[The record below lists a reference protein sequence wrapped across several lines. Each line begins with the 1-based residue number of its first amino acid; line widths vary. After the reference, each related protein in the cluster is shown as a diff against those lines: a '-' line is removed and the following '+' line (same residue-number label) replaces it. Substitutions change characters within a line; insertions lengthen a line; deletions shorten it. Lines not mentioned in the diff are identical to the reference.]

1 MDSSAKTLAHSLM
14 NYKCRNVRGWFY
26 VSDPKEARLKQWV
39 KKLVDQLDWNE
50 AEKGSAPPHEDMTE
64 DRATLLYILDTYSK
78 HLFEVDKQP
87 VRRVRETFDSFVKG
101 LVSPDK
107 SSEKILF
114 QLRQFFSSYR
124 IDEYSYIQNTF
135 DDFKRI
141 IWDFAEQLS
150 DDIQYEQAK
159 DAEAARSLEQLR
171 EAVDANSIDALRSK
185 SREFIDFYIKYQT
198 QKDDRRTKRMS
209 TMKKSLSSV
218 KKQLMEANH
227 NMRVDH
233 LTQAY
238 NRKSFDEQMKKHM
251 QMSVI
256 SQTPVSL
263 IILDIDFFKKI
274 NDAYGHDIGDFVLK
288 ECVKML
294 QEVFHRDDDFVAR
307 IGGEEFAVILPAFTS
322 ESTIVKAEEALNKIR
337 KEVFVHGELKINFTV
352 SMGIAQ
358 WTQNETQD
366 QWLKRADSA
375 LYNSKQTGRN
385 KYTVAPALEAL
396 KKIA

>member
-1 MDSSAKTLAHSLM
+1 M
-14 NYKCRNVRGWFY
+14 
-26 VSDPKEARLKQWV
+26 KQWV
-39 KKLVDQLDWNE
+39 KKLVDQLEWSDSNPE
-50 AEKGSAPPHEDMTE
+50 ETHSNIEMTE
-64 DRATLLYILDTYSK
+64 DRATLLYIIDTYSK

-87 VRRVRETFDSFVKG
+87 LRRVRDTLDTFVKG
-101 LVSPDK
+101 LVNTDSK
-107 SSEKILF
+107 SSEKVLF

-159 DAEAARSLEQLR
+159 DAEAKQSLEQLR

-185 SREFIDFYIKYQT
+185 SREFIDFYIKYQS
-198 QKDDRRTKRMS
+198 QKEDRRTKRMS
-209 TMKKSLSSV
+209 SMKKNLSSV
-218 KKQLMEANH
+218 KKQLLEANN

-233 LTQAY
+233 LTSAF
-238 NRKSFDEQMKKHM
+238 NRKSFDEQMKKYM

-256 SQTPVSL
+256 SQTPVTL
-263 IILDIDFFKKI
+263 LTLDIDFFKKI

-294 QEVFHRDDDFVAR
+294 KEVFHREDDFVAR
-307 IGGEEFAVILPAFTS
+307 IGGEEFAVILPSFTY
-322 ESTIVKAEEALNKIR
+322 EHAMVKAEEALNKIR
-337 KEVFVHGELKINFTV
+337 KEVFVHGELTIQFTV

-358 WTQNETQD
+358 WLQNETLD
-366 QWLKRADSA
+366 QWVKRADTA
-375 LYNSKQTGRN
+375 LYTSKQSGRN
-385 KYTVAPALEAL
+385 KYTVAPHPGAIKRA
-396 KKIA
+396 A